1 MAASDRL
8 YRYTDRPM
16 SWTRAIVLG
25 TIIWVVVI
33 LVLGQLPSIIIYKA
47 DTYVAELINLSKRIP
62 GVSNQGLNTTQIK
75 IVRDIVANTVQMGA
89 LVVMLLGAYIWQ
101 ERKRKRTGGRGIQ
114 DVVKG
119 YMPGK

>member
-16 SWTRAIVLG
+16 TWTRAIVLG
-25 TIIWVVVI
+25 TIIWAVAI
-33 LVLGQLPSIIIYKA
+33 LVLGQLPSWIIYSA
-47 DTYVAELINLSKRIP
+47 DTYVAQLIDFSKKIP
-62 GVSNQGLNTTQIK
+62 GVSAEGLNTQQIK
-75 IVRDIVANTVQMGA
+75 IIRDLVANAVQMGA
-89 LVVMLLGAYIWQ
+89 LVVMLVGMYLWQ
-101 ERKRKRTGGRGIQ
+101 ERKRKRTGGRGLQ